1 MPPAKPAVVGGF
13 VLGALLIGVV
23 AALIFGGTQWFTST
37 VRVMVVFRNSVAGL
51 ATGSPVTFR
60 GVTIGKVESIRVRVK
75 GPDHAPFIQVYIA
88 LEPDQLS
95 WTSGTKPSIQAELKA
110 AVAEG
115 LRAQLSAQS
124 LITGELGVDLD
135 YYPHAPPAPI
145 DSSDSA
151 LQIPSIASDLQ
162 QFKDQVRNMNLPEIA
177 NEARRALGS
186 LQHIADTLDQ
196 RVGPVSDGI
205 QETLKASTAAVNE
218 LELRSTRTLA
228 GIDRLATASR
238 VQVTKDGEELDQLL
252 QTAQRATAQTEAL
265 AASLNDMTSPRSAMR
280 GDLEAALRDL
290 AASSSSLRTFSHEL
304 ERNPAATLLKRSSP

>member
-1 MPPAKPAVVGGF
+1 
-13 VLGALLIGVV
+13 
-23 AALIFGGTQWFTST
+23 
-37 VRVMVVFRNSVAGL
+37 MVVFRNSVAGL

>member
-37 VRVMVVFRNSVAGL
+37 VRVMVVFRNSVAGI

-238 VQVTKDGEELDQLL
+238 VQVKKDGEELDQLL

-290 AASSSSLRTFSHEL
+290 AASSSTLRTFSHEL

>member
-1 MPPAKPAVVGGF
+1 
-13 VLGALLIGVV
+13 
-23 AALIFGGTQWFTST
+23 
-37 VRVMVVFRNSVAGL
+37 MVVFRNSVAGL

-238 VQVTKDGEELDQLL
+238 VQVKKDGEELDQLL

-290 AASSSSLRTFSHEL
+290 AASSSTLRTFSHEL

>member
-238 VQVTKDGEELDQLL
+238 VQVKKDGEELDQLL

>member
-1 MPPAKPAVVGGF
+1 
-13 VLGALLIGVV
+13 
-23 AALIFGGTQWFTST
+23 
-37 VRVMVVFRNSVAGL
+37 
-51 ATGSPVTFR
+51 VTFR

>member
-238 VQVTKDGEELDQLL
+238 VQVKKDGEELDQLL

-265 AASLNDMTSPRSAMR
+265 AASLNDMASPRSAMR

>member
-252 QTAQRATAQTEAL
+252 QTAHRATAQTEAL

>member
-238 VQVTKDGEELDQLL
+238 VQVKKDGEELDQLL

-290 AASSSSLRTFSHEL
+290 AASSSTLRTFSHEL

>member
-37 VRVMVVFRNSVAGL
+37 VRVMVVFWNSVAGL